1 MTESY
6 PKRKIRQSENNTC
19 ISPTIGHNSHTMN
32 NKRTIDLSS
41 MKPGLQAMAQRM
53 VDAENN
59 FIEVLMTL
67 GEISKTEALKVLAVY
82 RKLKLVKLDPV
93 IGSMNVKHG
102 AYLDKEVIANALA
115 M

>member
-1 MTESY
+1 
-6 PKRKIRQSENNTC
+6 
-19 ISPTIGHNSHTMN
+19 MN
-32 NKRTIDLSS
+32 NKRTIDISS
-41 MKPGLQAMAQRM
+41 MKPGLQAMAKRM

-59 FIEVLMTL
+59 FIEVLMNL
-67 GEISKTEALKVLAVY
+67 GEISKAEALKVLAVY

-102 AYLDKEVIANALA
+102 AYLDKQVIANALA